1 MLAAEMKRA
10 DDENRW
16 KQIAAGAGI
25 LLALGAAACGTLLGW
40 RHLPGLLGEWVGLI
54 VGVLTTPF
62 FLEASA
68 VMVGLTVVLAINGWR
83 RQQAGEEWVY
93 LKPADEDQAA
103 GKQALGAQPE
113 QESHAAGSPEDR
125 NKTSVS

>member
-1 MLAAEMKRA
+1 MKRA

-16 KQIAAGAGI
+16 KQITAGAGI
-25 LLALGAAACGTLLGW
+25 VLALGVVACGTMLGW
-40 RHLPGLLGEWVGLI
+40 RHLPGLLGEWVGLV

-68 VMVGLTVVLAINGWR
+68 VVVGLTVVLAINGWR
-83 RQQAGEEWVY
+83 RQKAGEEWVY
-93 LKPADEDQAA
+93 LEQADEDETAN
-103 GKQALGAQPE
+103 KQALAAQQQ
-113 QESHAAGSPEDR
+113 QELRAADDPGDH

>member
-1 MLAAEMKRA
+1 MKHA

-25 LLALGAAACGTLLGW
+25 LLGLGVAACGTLLGW
-40 RHLPGLLGEWVGLI
+40 RHLPGLLGEWVGLM

-68 VMVGLTVVLAINGWR
+68 VVVGLTVVLAINGWR
-83 RQQAGEEWVY
+83 RKRAGEEWVD
-93 LKPADEDQAA
+93 LEQADDNEAVGEPGNRD
-103 GKQALGAQPE
+103 E
-113 QESHAAGSPEDR
+113 
-125 NKTSVS
+125 TSVS